1 MRTRIRHWD
10 IFNHVAGQKREA
22 GALRDLR
29 GESVEVGEGVRMLVL
44 EGMTSGPLLIIGGSS
59 RLNDGAGFR

>member
-10 IFNHVAGQKREA
+10 IFNHEAGQKREA

-29 GESVEVGEGVRMLVL
+29 GESVEVGEGVRTLGL
-44 EGMTSGPLLIIGGSS
+44 GAMTSGRLLITGGSS
-59 RLNDGAGFR
+59 RLNDGAGFG